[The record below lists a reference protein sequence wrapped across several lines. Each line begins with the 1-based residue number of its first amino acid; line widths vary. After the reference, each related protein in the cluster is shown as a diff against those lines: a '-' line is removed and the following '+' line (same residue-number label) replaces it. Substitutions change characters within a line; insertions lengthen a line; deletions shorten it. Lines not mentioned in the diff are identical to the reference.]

1 MSKHKWSK
9 GEIEAF
15 NAMAEMLDKELK
27 AYAWRKSLGRFRYK
41 INQMTMTDEQKNA
54 PIIWKMPVYIYGVTR
69 GE

>member
-15 NAMAEMLDKELK
+15 NAMADILYKEQK
-27 AYAWRKSLGRFRYK
+27 AYAWRNSLGRLRCRIK
-41 INQMTMTDEQKNA
+41 QMTMTEEQRNA
-54 PIIWKMPVYIYGVTR
+54 PIIWKMPVYISGVTR